1 MCGVWLHVWSVADI
15 SSQTY
20 TFNSPNTCAKINLL
34 FSQMYPFSPELIC
47 TFLNITAL
55 FDHVFLREPASTV
68 NTPHKLFSGASQSPE
83 ASPDAYIRDW
93 LQKTD
98 GDILYGG
105 ASAAR
110 PLETEILTYNAITTR
125 VSRSVSGAQAPAP
138 ATSDERWRHFRVC
151 HLSESM
157 YIYIYV
163 CMCIYIYKY
172 IYIYIYIDIYV

>member
-1 MCGVWLHVWSVADI
+1 MWSVPDI

-20 TFNSPNTCAKINLL
+20 TFIRPNTCAKIHLL
-34 FSQMYPFSPELIC
+34 FLQMCLFSPEFIC

-98 GDILYGG
+98 GDISYGS

-110 PLETEILTYNAITTR
+110 PLETEFLTYNTITTR
-125 VSRSVSGAQAPAP
+125 VSRSVSGAPALAP

-163 CMCIYIYKY
+163 CIYMY
-172 IYIYIYIDIYV
+172 IYIYIYRYLYIFMYMYTYIY